1 LRLARLVATGENAGD
16 MPYDRKRLFLEGP
29 IGTALIRLA
38 IPITLG
44 NLLQTGYQLTDA
56 FWVGRLG
63 AAAVA
68 AVSISFPVNFLVI
81 ALGAGF
87 GIAGATLSAQY
98 MGAGRQDM
106 VNHVAAQTMMMVTV
120 TSAVLGAAGFALAPH
135 LLELLGVAPDVY
147 VGALGFMRVSFVG
160 FIFVF
165 AYGMFQAL
173 MRGVGE
179 TRTPLMIV
187 FGTVVLN
194 FLLDPLFIF
203 GLGPLPPQGV
213 MGAALA
219 TLATQGLAALLGIA
233 IFLRGRHGIQLSWRG
248 FRPDPVYIKR
258 AFFLGLPGSIELS
271 TRGLGPMLL
280 SFLVAGFGTVTLAGY
295 GIGSNILQFV
305 TIPAWGM
312 SQAVSTLV
320 SQNMGAGN
328 LQRAARVAWLG
339 SGASFVILSIVGLIA
354 YVFAPALVAFFVPP
368 SPEVIAEGA
377 QFIRIMCL
385 AWGGIGVQLCVVS
398 AFRASGNM
406 LAAMMIALVSQFVLQ
421 FPLAYI
427 LSKHTSLQAS
437 GLWWSFPITT
447 IMVAIVSVCWFAQGG
462 WKTMVLTEE
471 SRQVAKVAEETIAEE
486 GIR

>member
-1 LRLARLVATGENAGD
+1 
-16 MPYDRKRLFLEGP
+16 MPYDRKTLFLEGP

-120 TSAVLGAAGFALAPH
+120 TSAVLGAAGFALAPY

-160 FIFVF
+160 IIFVF

-179 TRTPLMIV
+179 TRMPLMIV
-187 FGTVVLN
+187 LGTVVLN

-219 TLATQGLAALLGIA
+219 TLTTQGLAALLGIA

-280 SFLVAGFGTVTLAGY
+280 TFLVAGFGTVTLAGY
-295 GIGSNILQFV
+295 GVGSNILQFV

-328 LQRAARVAWLG
+328 PQRAARVTYL
-339 SGASFVILSIVGLIA
+339 GASASFAILSIVGLIA
-354 YVFAPALVAFFVPP
+354 YVLAPALVAFFVPRAP
-368 SPEVIAEGA
+368 DVIAEGA

-385 AWGGIGVQLCVVS
+385 AWGGIGVQLCVVA

-406 LAAMMIALVSQFVLQ
+406 LAAMVIALVSQFVLQ

-427 LSKHTSLQAS
+427 LSRHTTLQAS
-437 GLWWSFPITT
+437 GLWWSFPVT
-447 IMVAIVSVCWFAQGG
+447 IIAVAVVSACWFAQGG
-462 WKTMVLTEE
+462 WKATVLTEE
-471 SRQVAKVAEETIAEE
+471 SRQVAKVAEETISEE

>member
-1 LRLARLVATGENAGD
+1 
-16 MPYDRKRLFLEGP
+16 MPSDRQKLILEGP
-29 IGTALIRLA
+29 LGAALIRLA

-63 AAAVA
+63 VAAVA

-120 TSAVLGAAGFALAPH
+120 TSAVLGAAGFALAPY

-160 FIFVF
+160 IIFVF

-194 FLLDPLFIF
+194 FALDPLFIF

-219 TLATQGLAALLGIA
+219 TLATQGLAAGLGIA

-295 GIGSNILQFV
+295 GVGSNILQFV

-320 SQNMGAGN
+320 SQNMGARN
-328 LQRAARVAWLG
+328 LERAARVAWLG
-339 SGASFVILSIVGLIA
+339 AGASFVILSIVGLVA
-354 YVFAPALVAFFVPP
+354 YALAPALVAFFVPG
-368 SPEVIAEGA
+368 SPEVITEGA
-377 QFIRIMCL
+377 QFMRIMCL

-406 LAAMMIALVSQFVLQ
+406 LAAMVIALVSQFVLQ

-427 LSKHTSLQAS
+427 LSKHTSLQAF

-447 IMVAIVSVCWFAQGG
+447 IIVAAGSLCWFAQGG
-462 WKTMVLTEE
+462 WKATVLTEE
-471 SRQVAKVAEETIAEE
+471 SRQIARVAEETIAEE
-486 GIR
+486 SIR

>member
-1 LRLARLVATGENAGD
+1 
-16 MPYDRKRLFLEGP
+16 
-29 IGTALIRLA
+29 
-38 IPITLG
+38 
-44 NLLQTGYQLTDA
+44 
-56 FWVGRLG
+56 
-63 AAAVA
+63 
-68 AVSISFPVNFLVI
+68 
-81 ALGAGF
+81 
-87 GIAGATLSAQY
+87 
-98 MGAGRQDM
+98 
-106 VNHVAAQTMMMVTV
+106 
-120 TSAVLGAAGFALAPH
+120 
-135 LLELLGVAPDVY
+135 
-147 VGALGFMRVSFVG
+147 VSFVG
-160 FIFVF
+160 IIFVF
-165 AYGMFQAL
+165 GYAMFQAL

-203 GLGPLPPQGV
+203 GLGPLPPHGV

-219 TLATQGLAALLGIA
+219 TLATQGLAALLGLA

-248 FRPDPVYIKR
+248 FRPDPAYIKR

-280 SFLVAGFGTVTLAGY
+280 SFLVASFGTVTLAGY

-305 TIPAWGM
+305 TIPAMGL

-328 LQRAARVAWLG
+328 PKRAARVTHLG
-339 SGASFVILSIVGLIA
+339 AGASFAILSIVGLMA
-354 YVFAPALVAFFVPP
+354 YVFAPALVSFFVPRA
-368 SPEVIAEGA
+368 PEVIAEGA

-385 AWGGIGVQLCVVS
+385 AWGGIGVQLCVVA

-406 LAAMMIALVSQFVLQ
+406 LAAMVIALVSQFMVQ

-427 LSKHTSLQAS
+427 LSKHTALEAS
-437 GLWWSFPITT
+437 GLFWSFPIT
-447 IMVAIVSVCWFAQGG
+447 IIIVAIVSVAWFAQGG
-462 WKTMVLTEE
+462 WKKTVLTEE
-471 SRQVAKVAEETIAEE
+471 SRQVAQVAEETINEE

>member
-1 LRLARLVATGENAGD
+1 
-16 MPYDRKRLFLEGP
+16 MPLDRQKLFLEGP
-29 IGTALIRLA
+29 IGTALVRLA
-38 IPITLG
+38 IPIILG
-44 NLLQTGYQLTDA
+44 NVLQTGYQLTDA

-68 AVSISFPVNFLVI
+68 AVSVSFPVTLLVI
-81 ALGAGF
+81 ALGAGL

-98 MGAGRQDM
+98 MGAGRQDL
-106 VNHVAAQTMMMVTV
+106 VNHVAAQTMMMVSV
-120 TSAVLGAAGFALAPH
+120 TSAVLGAAGYALAP
-135 LLELLGVAPDVY
+135 LLLDLLGVAPDVFT
-147 VGALGFMRVSFVG
+147 GALGFMRVSFVG
-160 FIFVF
+160 IIFVF
-165 AYGMFQAL
+165 LYAMFQAL

-187 FGTVVLN
+187 LGTVVLN

-219 TLATQGLAALLGIA
+219 TLTTQGLAALLGIV
-233 IFLRGRHGIQLSWRG
+233 IFLRGRHGIQLSWRL
-248 FRPDPVYIKR
+248 FRPDPVYIRR

-280 SFLVAGFGTVTLAGY
+280 SFLVASFGTVTLAGY
-295 GIGSNILQFV
+295 GVGSNILQFV
-305 TIPAWGM
+305 TIPAMGM

-328 LQRAARVAWLG
+328 TQRAARVTVLG
-339 SGASFVILSIVGLIA
+339 AGSSFVILSVVGIVA
-354 YVFAPALVAFFVPP
+354 YILAPALVAFFVPRAP
-368 SPEVIAEGA
+368 DVIAEGA

-398 AFRASGNM
+398 AFCASGNM
-406 LAAMMIALVSQFVLQ
+406 LAAMVVALVSQFMFQ

-427 LSKHTSLQAS
+427 LSKHTSLQAA
-437 GLWWSFPITT
+437 GLWWSFPITL
-447 IMVAIVSVCWFAQGG
+447 IAVAIVSICWFAQGG
-462 WKTMVLTEE
+462 WKTTVLTEE
-471 SRQVAKVAEETIAEE
+471 SRQVAKVAEETIAED